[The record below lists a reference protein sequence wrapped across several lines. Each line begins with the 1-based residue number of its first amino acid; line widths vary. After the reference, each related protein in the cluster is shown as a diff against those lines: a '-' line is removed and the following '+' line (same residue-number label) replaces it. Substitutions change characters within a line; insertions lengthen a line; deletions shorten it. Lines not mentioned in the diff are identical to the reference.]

1 MDMKFVRGRRERMV
15 SVGWQDNVLQV
26 EWKGGK
32 RYTFGGVPE
41 SVKDKL
47 LSSPYPDSLF
57 SKIVR
62 GKYVSDQVAGQDPNP
77 KPVPPPTFDF
87 DDLPF

>member
-1 MDMKFVRGRRERMV
+1 MDMQFVRGRRERMV

-26 EWKGGK
+26 EFKGGK
-32 RYTFGGVPE
+32 RYTFGGVPA

-62 GKYVSDQVAGQDPNP
+62 GKYPSERVGASEP
-77 KPVPPPTFDF
+77 KSVPPPSLDF
-87 DDLPF
+87 GDLPF